1 MRSILRR
8 LFFGR
13 AALGKKIKVTIRD
26 ATDTGKVRSHNEDYH
41 AALGRK
47 KSPPGVDALLVL
59 SDGMGGHA
67 SGEVASK
74 MTVRRY
80 WNV

>member
-13 AALGKKIKVTIRD
+13 AAPGKKIKVKIRD

-41 AALGRK
+41 AALGGK
-47 KSPPGVDALLVL
+47 KSPPGVDALLVVA
-59 SDGMGGHA
+59 DGMGGHA
-67 SGEVASK
+67 AGEVASK
-74 MTVRRY
+74 MAVRGY